1 MGRVAAAYLQF
12 INLLKALAGV
22 IIFVIF
28 LLIVSDVLIRLVG
41 LNPWLY
47 STVLV
52 EYGLLW
58 FTMLAAPWLART
70 KGHVFIDAV
79 TQLLPAAAQRILAKF
94 TYLICVVT
102 SLGFSYY
109 SLRLLISAIETH
121 QVDTRAVDM
130 PAWTLLA
137 PLPLC
142 FLMVGIEFI
151 RFLIG
156 VDTMYTARTVVRD
169 SV

>member
-1 MGRVAAAYLQF
+1 MGRVAATYLQF

-22 IIFVIF
+22 VIFVIF
-28 LLIVSDVLIRLVG
+28 LLIVYDVMSRLVG

-70 KGHVFIDAV
+70 KGHVFIDAI
-79 TQLLPAAAQRILAKF
+79 TQLLPAAAQRVISKF
-94 TYLICVVT
+94 TYLVCVVV
-102 SLGFSYY
+102 SLTFSYY
-109 SLRLLISAIETH
+109 SLQLLISAIATH

-130 PAWTLLA
+130 PAWCLLA
-137 PLPLC
+137 PLPPC
-142 FLMVGIEFI
+142 FLMVAIEFI
-151 RFLIG
+151 RFLVGI
-156 VDTMYTARTVVRD
+156 DSMYSSRTDVRD